1 VEIACGIG
9 GVYGA
14 RMTGGGFGGCAIA
27 LAEEDAV
34 EPLQRAIKEKYDR
47 RFSRP
52 AIVYTTR
59 AAAGADVRH
68 F

>member
-1 VEIACGIG
+1 
-9 GVYGA
+9 
-14 RMTGGGFGGCAIA
+14 MTGGGFGGCAIA
-27 LAEEDAV
+27 LAEEDAL
-34 EPLQRAIKEKYDR
+34 EPLRRAIKEKYDR
-47 RFSRP
+47 RFSKP